1 MSKKTYGQ
9 MCPIA
14 RALDVLGDRW
24 TLLLIREFLLGPKRF
39 KDLLA
44 VLPAMGTNRLSER
57 LDMLVENGVVQR
69 TTLQGPTSAAAYELT
84 AHGEQLRKPVLA
96 LALWGMGLQMDEGID
111 PATMRAELIL
121 LGLTAAVDSTSVDG
135 LHERY
140 EFHVGSEVFHVQVS
154 KGAVV
159 PRSGSSPA
167 PVDVKIHCDVAT
179 FLDLAMGKI
188 SPSRA
193 LRERPLHLLQGDR
206 AGLGRVF
213 KILQYHQ

>member
-39 KDLLA
+39 KELLA

-69 TTLQGPTSAAAYELT
+69 TALQGPTSATAYELT
-84 AHGEQLRKPVLA
+84 THGEKLRKPVLA
-96 LALWGMGLQMDEGID
+96 LALWGMGLPMDERVD
-111 PATMRAELIL
+111 PATARAELIM
-121 LGLTAAVDSTSVDG
+121 LGLTAAVDSTLVAD
-135 LHERY
+135 LHEQY
-140 EFHVGSEVFHVQVS
+140 EFQVGSEVFHVRVG
-154 KGAVV
+154 KGTVL
-159 PRSGSSPA
+159 PRSGSSPV
-167 PVDVKIHCDVAT
+167 PVDVKINCDIGT
-179 FLDLAMGKI
+179 FVDLAMRKI

-193 LRERPLHLLQGDR
+193 LRERHLHLLQGDR
-206 AGLGRVF
+206 AALGRVF
-213 KILQYHQ
+213 KVLQYHQ